1 MEEAHRTPG
10 DTAPGD
16 EAYTGVEN
24 LEVMAEAVN
33 YNRYLVN
40 LIVANRHAGDATVDF
55 GAGAG
60 TFAGPASESG
70 LMVTCVEPDDHLRE
84 VLARKGLTA
93 VADIKAVATESID
106 YLCTLNVL
114 EHIEDDQ
121 GALNELARVLR
132 PGGRLLVYVPAFQVL
147 FTSMDRKVGHH
158 RRYRLG
164 GLTDKI
170 RTAGFSVRDA
180 RYADSLGF
188 GASLVYRAFDRGEGQ
203 VDRRGLRLYDRYCFP
218 ISLWV
223 DRIFGRLFGKNAI
236 VVAEK
241 PVVPSGAVA
250 GQGRI

>member
-1 MEEAHRTPG
+1 
-10 DTAPGD
+10 
-16 EAYTGVEN
+16 
-24 LEVMAEAVN
+24 
-33 YNRYLVN
+33 
-40 LIVANRHAGDATVDF
+40 
-55 GAGAG
+55 
-60 TFAGPASESG
+60 
-70 LMVTCVEPDDHLRE
+70 MVTCVEPDDHLRQ
-84 VLARKGLTA
+84 VLAHKGLTA
-93 VADIKAVATESID
+93 VADIRAVATDSID
-106 YLCTLNVL
+106 YLYTLNVL

-170 RTAGFSVRDA
+170 RAAGFSVREA
-180 RYADSLGF
+180 RYADALGF
-188 GASLVYRAFDRGEGQ
+188 GASLVYRAFDRGDGQ

-218 ISLWV
+218 ISLWL
-223 DRIFGRLFGKNAI
+223 DRVFGRLFGKNAI

-250 GQGRI
+250 GQERT